1 MPFKIYILNNI
12 HKILTFRKLVP
23 QMQALQVCMNQETG
37 KYLMVK
43 QASKLATHSTAE
55 VTKKFSLHTNF
66 SLQLLGCQ
74 IRSLYTF
81 PKNIKADCLTACVCP
96 SSLILAASRACPNC
110 CQFINVTC
118 TSGHS
123 LSSHQDR
130 CLYPSQPVTY
140 STLSGK
146 LNGAFGEM

>member
-1 MPFKIYILNNI
+1 MQFSL
-12 HKILTFRKLVP
+12 LC
-23 QMQALQVCMNQETG
+23 QMQVLQVCELGDWEIFYCKHASRLSSNAN
-37 KYLMVK
+37 VK
-43 QASKLATHSTAE
+43 
-55 VTKKFSLHTNF
+55 VTKKFCLCANF
-66 SLQLLGCQ
+66 SPQLLGCQ